1 MENTALA
8 WIVAGLLAVAG
19 VVALLRARS
28 EAERVASLELQL
40 EALEKEL
47 RASRAQKEKK
57 AGAQLRKGDQDAEL
71 RRKLDKAK
79 KRAAQAREAEK
90 AEAERVKGLEGEL
103 ALRQSDLQGL
113 RAELERASAAPAP
126 ARAPAPVVRPV
137 VVPKKR
143 DPEEVARREAAAAQK
158 KDEDIVAMEARV
170 ARAEAAA
177 KSSADET
184 AGHRK
189 QMERLKGKHST
200 QELLYVSIRSEL
212 EAKKD
217 RLRTQIEELER
228 LRALKV
234 ALVDPLPVPAPMAT
248 ESKSEEPAP
257 DPSA

>member
-40 EALEKEL
+40 EALEKEF
-47 RASRAQKEKK
+47 RASRAQNEKK

-90 AEAERVKGLEGEL
+90 LEAERVKGLEREL
-103 ALRQSDLQGL
+103 ALRQADLQGL

-126 ARAPAPVVRPV
+126 AVRPV
-137 VVPKKR
+137 VVPKKP
-143 DPEEVARREAAAAQK
+143 DPEEVARREAAAAHK

-177 KSSADET
+177 KRSADEA

-189 QMERLKGKHST
+189 QMERLKGKLST

-217 RLRTQIEELER
+217 RLRTQTEELER

-234 ALVDPLPVPAPMAT
+234 ALVDPLPVPAPMAA